1 MPPLLKRYLYLSRRR
16 LLTQKFLRN
25 IMSDSPAPGLRPGKG
40 IWDGLLAVPEDDR
53 EFQQTDYRICYCGN
67 PLRGTVR

>member
-1 MPPLLKRYLYLSRRR
+1 
-16 LLTQKFLRN
+16 
-25 IMSDSPAPGLRPGKG
+25 MSNSPAPGLRPGKG

-53 EFQQTDYRICYCGN
+53 EFQQTDYRIYYCGN